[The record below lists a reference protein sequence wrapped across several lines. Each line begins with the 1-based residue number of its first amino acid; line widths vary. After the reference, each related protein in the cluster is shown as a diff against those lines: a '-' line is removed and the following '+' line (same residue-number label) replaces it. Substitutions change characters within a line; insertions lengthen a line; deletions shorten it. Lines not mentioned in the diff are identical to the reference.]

1 MYSDAERA
9 IYSPSLGGEPIGH
22 YDPLAIRRKLVIA
35 TKGKFN
41 DLLKRQQGDDELESA
56 VAEEELVAAV
66 RSAFSLPP
74 LTPTG
79 GVADADALDL
89 LDDYLDYLKNSN
101 GAGDSEPNSSQ
112 LSESCR
118 S

>member
-1 MYSDAERA
+1 MYSEAERS
-9 IYSPSLGGEPIGH
+9 IYSPSRNGEPIGH

-41 DLLKRQQGDDELESA
+41 DLLKQQQGDDELEA
-56 VAEEELVAAV
+56 AIAEEELVAAV
-66 RSAFSLPP
+66 RFAFALAP

-101 GAGDSEPNSSQ
+101 SAGDSEPNSSQ
-112 LSESCR
+112 PSESCR

>member
-1 MYSDAERA
+1 MYSDSERLC
-9 IYSPSLGGEPIGH
+9 YSPSVGGEPIGH

-89 LDDYLDYLKNSN
+89 LDDYLDYLGKPQS
-101 GAGDSEPNSSQ
+101 ADATEPTSPPPSDA
-112 LSESCR
+112 CR